1 MIRFDGIVGDG
12 PNGTQVRAYDPHDVT
27 VLIDGKWIKIKTNCP
42 EDDFIIRNEADIE
55 AIADALLQRLQDG
68 AFRLSGFR
76 ALRYYPPDGP
86 VVATEAINNRASFPF
101 LDRLL
106 TKCDTHQEGSEQS
119 ESSESPQ

>member
-76 ALRYYPPDGP
+76 ALRYYPGWAGCRYGSDQQSG
-86 VVATEAINNRASFPF
+86 EFSFSRQA
-101 LDRLL
+101 LN
-106 TKCDTHQEGSEQS
+106 QV
-119 ESSESPQ
+119 